1 MESVPE
7 SVMVTE
13 PLRTWARKRT
23 ERARTP
29 AHTPI
34 NESGWDSVMVT
45 EPLRT
50 WARKRTERAWTPAHT
65 PINESGW
72 DSTRERASTATTPER
87 AASAAPAERAS
98 GSLSPSGVGH
108 GDQTRGENQRGA
120 KRDRGR
126 LHRHFPA
133 ICLDVQSVLA
143 CTWRRQGPMKPDVPV
158 SSLVFN
164 PG

>member
-7 SVMVTE
+7 SVMVTEPVPESVRVTE

-34 NESGWDSVMVT
+34 NESGWDS
-45 EPLRT
+45 
-50 WARKRTERAWTPAHT
+50 
-65 PINESGW
+65 
-72 DSTRERASTATTPER
+72 TRERVSTATTPER
-87 AASAAPAERAS
+87 AASPAPAERAS
-98 GSLSPSGVGH
+98 GSLSPSGVGP
-108 GDQTRGENQRGA
+108 GDQTRGDNQRGA

-143 CTWRRQGPMKPDVPV
+143 CTWRRQGPVKPDVPV

-164 PG
+164 SG